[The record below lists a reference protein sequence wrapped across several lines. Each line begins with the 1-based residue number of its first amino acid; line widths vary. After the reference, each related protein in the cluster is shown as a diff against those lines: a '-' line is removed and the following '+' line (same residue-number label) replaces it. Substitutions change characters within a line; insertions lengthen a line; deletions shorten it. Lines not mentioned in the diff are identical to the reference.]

1 MAWVDSEQMWR
12 METQKRSLASVS
24 DNSDFSFSEPE
35 DGDDNIVAGTA
46 HRRASPVKAARLD
59 QQMYTPP
66 IASVF
71 PPLLRPFNL
80 V

>member
-24 DNSDFSFSEPE
+24 DDSDFSFSEPE
-35 DGDDNIVAGTA
+35 DGDDNIVAGSV

-59 QQMYTPP
+59 QQM
-66 IASVF
+66 
-71 PPLLRPFNL
+71 
-80 V
+80 